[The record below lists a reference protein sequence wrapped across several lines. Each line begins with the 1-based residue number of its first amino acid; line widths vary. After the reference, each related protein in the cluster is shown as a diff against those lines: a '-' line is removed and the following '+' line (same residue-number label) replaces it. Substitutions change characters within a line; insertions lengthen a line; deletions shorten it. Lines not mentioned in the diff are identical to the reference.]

1 METTSEGA
9 PKSVQNN
16 GVRPN
21 HNTSPVTR
29 AQYPNRNAT
38 ANAVLIQET
47 ENTELTDEDDEHQ
60 RRIMSSL
67 QYFCTDRFINVAK
80 QVHPSIMM
88 PTAMEDNVHILDE
101 PPPHLS
107 SVQSDVSTLHSSD
120 FNQLDFPVELQ
131 KNNSEH
137 PFTYSERAVSCLSGF
152 VWVTICCLIYILQY
166 SLCMDPGEFSQL
178 PTSEDFYGSNT
189 HLVFQYS
196 GEANQLFPV
205 RETQNKFSMSL
216 CPEDT

>member
-1 METTSEGA
+1 
-9 PKSVQNN
+9 
-16 GVRPN
+16 
-21 HNTSPVTR
+21 
-29 AQYPNRNAT
+29 
-38 ANAVLIQET
+38 
-47 ENTELTDEDDEHQ
+47 
-60 RRIMSSL
+60 MSSL

-88 PTAMEDNVHILDE
+88 PTAVENKMHILDE
-101 PPPHLS
+101 PPPHLL
-107 SVQSDVSTLHSSD
+107 SVQSDVSTLYSSD

-137 PFTYSERAVSCLSGF
+137 PFIYSKQAVSCLSGF
-152 VWVTICCLIYILQY
+152 VSLIICCLIYILQH